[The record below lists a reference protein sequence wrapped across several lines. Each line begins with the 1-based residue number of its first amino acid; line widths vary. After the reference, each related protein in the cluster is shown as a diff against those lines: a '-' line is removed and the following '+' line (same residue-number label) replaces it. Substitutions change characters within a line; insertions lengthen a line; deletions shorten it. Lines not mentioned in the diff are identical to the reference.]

1 MQQMQQMQESS
12 SRTMLLDDYDVLI
25 QHHRQYHPSSVQS
38 LVNEEIERYYQ
49 QRQMLA
55 VAGAAVEAGVGE
67 RVQLGVWGA
76 GMRG

>member
-1 MQQMQQMQESS
+1 MQQIQVSS
-12 SRTMLLDDYDVLI
+12 SRTMLPEDECEVLI
-25 QHHRQYHPSSVQS
+25 QHQLQYHPSSVQS
-38 LVNEEIERYYQ
+38 LVNEEIERYYH

-67 RVQLGVWGA
+67 RVQLGVWG

>member
-1 MQQMQQMQESS
+1 MQQMQQMQEPS
-12 SRTMLLDDYDVLI
+12 SRTMLPDDCDVLI